1 MKLPG
6 ATHQQRH
13 CLMNFGHQR
22 HGVSAHLASEI
33 AVATRNFFHPLLV
46 ENLSQFSVLSFLG
59 HISRDV
65 HFLFVLFRTTWWIGT
80 SRTFYINKQHVPHQL
95 TLSRSFSY
103 ILQPIYYKT
112 QAQTVILLCVQA
124 LFVRLGI
131 VMECLSLVS
140 CVLPYC
146 YCWSN
151 SVLVT
156 V

>member
-6 ATHQQRH
+6 ATRQQRH
-13 CLMNFGHQR
+13 RLMDFSHQR
-22 HGVSAHLASEI
+22 RGVSAHSASEI
-33 AVATRNFFHPLLV
+33 AAVTRNFFHPLLV
-46 ENLSQFSVLSFLG
+46 EDLSRFSVLSFLG
-59 HISRDV
+59 HISCDV
-65 HFLFVLFRTTWWIGT
+65 HFLFVLFCTTWWIGT
-80 SRTFYINKQHVPHQL
+80 SRTFYINKQCIPHQL

-103 ILQPIYYKT
+103 ILRPIYYKT

-124 LFVRLGI
+124 LFVHLGI